1 MRKEVPTDADCI
13 YDDMT
18 VVRVMPIKSAGKE
31 LADTFL
37 QTVTPQEYLHP
48 ASIQT
53 VMDTYDDNQIKE
65 MIQMSR
71 GISERR
77 IFILNGGKT
86 LS

>member
-18 VVRVMPIKSAGKE
+18 VVRVMPIKSAWKE

-37 QTVTPQEYLHP
+37 QTVTPQEYLNP
-48 ASIQT
+48 ASIQI
-53 VMDTYDDNQIKE
+53 VMDTYDNNQIKE
-65 MIQMSR
+65 MIQTSR

-77 IFILNGGKT
+77 IFISNEGKT